1 MSQQVPLTLR
11 IEMAVWA
18 TPAEGVSLEDLVERM
33 RALGN
38 PVLEIDRE
46 ANRILVAYVK
56 E

>member
-1 MSQQVPLTLR
+1 MNGQAPLRLR
-11 IEMAVWA
+11 VEVAIWA

-46 ANRILVAYVK
+46 ANRILVAYEK